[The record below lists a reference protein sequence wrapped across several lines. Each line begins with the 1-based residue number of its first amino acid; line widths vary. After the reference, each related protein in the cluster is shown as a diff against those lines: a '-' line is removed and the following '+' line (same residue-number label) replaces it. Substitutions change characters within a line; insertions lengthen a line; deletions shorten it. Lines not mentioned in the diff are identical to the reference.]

1 MEEVAND
8 NTSPKTSRELLDIIG
23 TKAEKKDLAVYSL
36 LQDKTQRKPTFKMPP
51 SSKLQ
56 LVKQFLPQL
65 QLDNQRIF
73 KEIETFPVN
82 KSKFDIEDVENTDGP
97 LIEMDLLP
105 YEEPDSDSES
115 CSSDS
120 TETSIKI
127 PGLSDI
133 KSDLVQEINQNED

>member
-1 MEEVAND
+1 
-8 NTSPKTSRELLDIIG
+8 
-23 TKAEKKDLAVYSL
+23 LAVYSL

-97 LIEMDLLP
+97 LIEMVTIIISLSSVRLFTFKFFQDLLP